1 MRPIRGD
8 PSTTGP
14 TQSPTTHRAR
24 TRPNEDL
31 TRERE
36 VVTRYHRKNACIKFG
51 VDTST
56 TGTIQG
62 RTTHRA
68 RTRPNKKQTRERE
81 VVIANHVRMSREQ
94 PVQSSVSIRALR
106 ARPKAQWHVDPKRE
120 AMARYHHKNACEQ
133 RCQLSLRSGVVRWCY
148 EESRENGRTGPA
160 GPWARIQIILSQDH
174 RQVVLMAHMK
184 FRAVPTSFDTV
195 MVNHT
200 APRARPEP
208 SQRFD
213 PIKSARDPK
222 RPYLGPTT
230 AT

>member
-1 MRPIRGD
+1 MP
-8 PSTTGP
+8 TGGYR
-14 TQSPTTHRAR
+14 SERATMTGELGTMPCQWPD
-24 TRPNEDL
+24 TRH
-31 TRERE
+31 TSFQH
-36 VVTRYHRKNACIKFG
+36 VTRQQVQDAWPP
-51 VDTST
+51 
-56 TGTIQG
+56 G
-62 RTTHRA
+62 RTTRNHA
-68 RTRPNKKQTRERE
+68 RERPCDLF
-81 VVIANHVRMSREQ
+81 VATQ
-94 PVQSSVSIRALR
+94 AQR

-133 RCQLSLRSGVVRWCY
+133 RCQLSWRSGVVRWCY